1 MFHREGTAY
10 TRAPAAQGAKPLVLI
25 TDPLFWALAV
35 PCVLISAIGKGGFAG
50 ASSNIMVPI
59 MALALPVP
67 QAAGIALILL
77 CAMDLSG
84 LRAWWGKWDA
94 QEMRL
99 LLPTSLI
106 GVVLGAG
113 LLGALAPRL
122 VMGLLG
128 VITLAFLAF
137 RLWQSRAAPP
147 PPAPHSPLKGGLFAV
162 TSGITSTL
170 AHAGGPPMQMY
181 LLPRRLPREV
191 FVATNVMLFG
201 IMNYAKLIPYGA
213 LGLLDLTNLAT
224 ALVLLP
230 LCPLGVYL
238 GIWLQRRVPEAL
250 FYRLI
255 TLALLASGLKLFW
268 DGFLA

>member
-1 MFHREGTAY
+1 M
-10 TRAPAAQGAKPLVLI
+10 PAVLV
-25 TDPLFWALAV
+25 
-35 PCVLISAIGKGGFAG
+35 SAIGKGGFAG
-50 ASSNIMVPI
+50 ATSNVMVPV
-59 MALALPVP
+59 MALVLPVP

-94 QEMRL
+94 REMRL
-99 LLPTSLI
+99 LLPAALV
-106 GVVLGAG
+106 GVALGAV
-113 LLGALAPRL
+113 LLGVLPPRL

-137 RLWQSRAAPP
+137 RWWQSRAAPP
-147 PPAPHSPLKGGLFAV
+147 PPAPYSVVKGAV
-162 TSGITSTL
+162 CSVASGITSTL

-201 IMNYAKLIPYGA
+201 IVNYAKLIPYGA
-213 LGLLDLTNLAT
+213 MGLLDVTNLST

-230 LCPLGVYL
+230 LCPIGVYL
-238 GIWLQRRVPEAL
+238 GIRLQRRVPEAI

-255 TLALLASGLKLFW
+255 TLALLASGLKLVW
-268 DGFLA
+268 DGFIA